1 MTLSR
6 KSRLVGLLIAV
17 VVIAIAVFGYRQWK
31 MAQLERFWLGV
42 ALRMEEHVFIP
53 NHISVTRVFGGG
65 HDWLGLGRDCN
76 MSFDT
81 RTSDRKK
88 LVMFVNFE
96 SRALS
101 FKVKDMLW
109 VIHGRDM
116 PRDPNEL
123 ARLLSR
129 PNRAPVVPLQEAR
142 TLDTRQW
149 ARLAASDPLGTIR
162 IRIPADS
169 MGFNAPFYL
178 YEQLPGLFERRS
190 VETEASIPLEPR

>member
-17 VVIAIAVFGYRQWK
+17 VVVAIAVFGYRQWK
-31 MAQLERFWLGV
+31 MAQLERFCLDV
-42 ALRMEEHVFIP
+42 ALRMKEHVFIP
-53 NHISVTRVFGGG
+53 NDISVRRVFGGG
-65 HDWLGLGRDCN
+65 WDCLGLGSDCN
-76 MSFDT
+76 VSFDT
-81 RTSDRKK
+81 RTWDAKT
-88 LVMFVNFE
+88 LTIFVHFE
-96 SRALS
+96 SRAS
-101 FKVKDMLW
+101 SVKAKDMLLA
-109 VIHGRDM
+109 IAGRDL

-162 IRIPADS
+162 ITVAADS
-169 MGFNAPFYL
+169 IPLNAPFYL